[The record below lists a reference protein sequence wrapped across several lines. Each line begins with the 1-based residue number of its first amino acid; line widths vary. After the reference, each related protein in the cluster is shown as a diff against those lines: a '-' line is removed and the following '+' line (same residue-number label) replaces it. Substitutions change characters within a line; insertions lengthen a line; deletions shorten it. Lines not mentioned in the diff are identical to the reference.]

1 YYYYGRTRF
10 HQGDMEM
17 AADLFRKAAEVEP
30 ADYQSRCL
38 RIQILRGAGRMEQA
52 VTEAR
57 DAVRVLEKHLEWNP
71 DDARA
76 LHLGAGSLTVLG
88 EVERAKGW
96 LKRAL
101 EMDPDDSVLLYNV
114 ACVFATMG
122 EVEEAVG
129 FLARAAEH
137 GTVNAAWMR
146 NDTDLACLR
155 GDARFQTL
163 LKQLEGKG

>member
-1 YYYYGRTRF
+1 
-10 HQGDMEM
+10 MEE
-17 AADLFRKAAEVEP
+17 AI
-30 ADYQSRCL
+30 S
-38 RIQILRGAGRMEQA
+38 
-52 VTEAR
+52 EAR
-57 DAVRVLEKHLEWNP
+57 DAVGVLEKHLEWNP

-76 LHLGAGSLTVLG
+76 LHLGAGTLTVLG
-88 EVERAKGW
+88 EVERAKRW

-101 EMDPDDSVLLYNV
+101 EMDPDDSVVLYNV

-146 NDTDLACLR
+146 NDTDLASLR
-155 GDARFQTL
+155 GTL
-163 LKQLEGKG
+163 AFRPCSSSWRKREPQPAPEIKTRVG